1 MPNPSV
7 LVPYNCAE
15 RATKSWAIGWND
27 SDGRNF
33 GKRLAA
39 LRKASG
45 LTQEQLA
52 EKAEYSVEFISFIER
67 GVHAPSLDGVER
79 LARSLNVAEAEL
91 FRFKEVDS

>member
-1 MPNPSV
+1 MI
-7 LVPYNCAE
+7 
-15 RATKSWAIGWND
+15 KI
-27 SDGRNF
+27 NF